1 MSKTEQQDELKHY
14 FKEVRKLP
22 VMTKERENEIR
33 QLMLDPNITSSQIA
47 KLRDEVITSNLR
59 FVVSV
64 ANKYQNNGLDIMDLI
79 SEGNSGLI
87 RAFETF
93 DWSNNLT
100 FNTYAV
106 HWIKQ
111 KIMESLHNDSRTIR
125 IPVNVIQDTLRRT
138 KNNTDPDVEIRS
150 LDLTK
155 SYDDYVNEDGDTFL
169 DLISDPT
176 QKSIDEIDDN
186 PNTLKNLLF
195 KTLESLEEREKDI
208 ILWYFGF
215 KGDANITLQEIG
227 DEYGLTKERVRQI
240 KEKALRKIRMES
252 KILFDYFENY

>member
-1 MSKTEQQDELKHY
+1 MNEGLNQEEIRCYLRDI
-14 FKEVRKLP
+14 RKIP
-22 VMTKERENEIR
+22 VLTKERENEIK
-33 QLMLDPNITSSQIA
+33 QMMLDPNITSSQIA
-47 KLRDEVITSNLR
+47 KIRDEIVTSNLR
-59 FVVSV
+59 FVISV
-64 ANKYQNNGLDIMDLI
+64 AIKYQNKGIELPDII
-79 SEGNSGLI
+79 CEGNTGLI

-93 DWSNNLT
+93 DWSSDVR

-111 KIMESLHNDSRTIR
+111 RITESLHKDSRTIR
-125 IPVNVIQDTLRRT
+125 IPVNVIQDTLSNI
-138 KNNTDPDVEIRS
+138 KNNKDPDTQFRS

-186 PNTLKNLLF
+186 PNALKKLLF

-227 DEYGLTKERVRQI
+227 DE
-240 KEKALRKIRMES
+240 
-252 KILFDYFENY
+252 